1 MGRIMAIDYGT
12 KKIGIAVT
20 DPLKIIANGLDT
32 VPTPEFMAFLDT
44 YLFTEQVETI
54 VFGKVVRADGSAGTN
69 QPKIDKLG
77 KEIKQKYPNIII
89 TSFDE
94 AFTSLRAK
102 EIILKSGVKKKKRRD
117 KTLVDKVSAILIL
130 QDYMEANL

>member
-1 MGRIMAIDYGT
+1 MAIDYGT

-20 DPLKIIANGLDT
+20 DPLKIIANGLNT
-32 VPTPEFMAFLDT
+32 IPTNEFMNFLDN
-44 YLFTEQVETI
+44 YLFTEVVETI
-54 VFGKVVRADGSAGTN
+54 VFGKVIRADGSVGTN
-69 QPKIDKLG
+69 QAKIDELS
-77 KEIKQKYPNIII
+77 KEIKQKYPQIII

-94 AFTSLRAK
+94 SFTSLRAK
-102 EIILKSGVKKKKRRD
+102 EIILQSGVKKKKRRD